1 MIHDREYFYKYIPA
15 EAAFKILQ
23 TRTLKYSSPALFND
37 PFDTQT
43 RMDFDFEVSEL
54 IEAFS
59 EEQYKMIHSPEE
71 PVGDES
77 NELFRDI
84 KKVWQVAKQ
93 SKRKMPKDIW
103 RQQIKSHNEETVR
116 MCTEY
121 LEEMNNW
128 WYRLSKAS
136 RILCLAEDRENLLM
150 WAHYAK
156 DHTGIVIKFKC
167 LPELDTPLIAARKVD
182 YS

>member
-15 EAAFKILQ
+15 ETALKILQ
-23 TRTLKYSSPALFND
+23 TRTLKYSSPAIFND

-43 RMDFDFEVSEL
+43 RMDFGFEVPKL

-59 EEQYKMIHSPEE
+59 KEQYKMIHGPEE

-84 KKVWQVAKQ
+84 KKFWHIAKQ
-93 SKRKMPKDIW
+93 SQRKMPKDIW
-103 RQQIKSHNEETVR
+103 RQQIKSFNEETVR
-116 MCTEY
+116 ICTEY

-136 RILCLAEDRENLLM
+136 RILCLAEDKKI
-150 WAHYAK
+150 Y
-156 DHTGIVIKFKC
+156 
-167 LPELDTPLIAARKVD
+167 
-182 YS
+182 